1 MKKIID
7 WYLSKRLKWRKHRL
21 LHEVLLDIE
30 FLQRKGKGDEDH
42 WRNMLAEERQKEHPD
57 QGKIDT
63 LSQRVADA
71 QATAEELRGLYKI
84 ATDLPEY
91 MKML

>member
-1 MKKIID
+1 
-7 WYLSKRLKWRKHRL
+7 L

-30 FLQRKGKGDEDH
+30 FLQRKGGGESEES
-42 WRNMLAEERQKEHPD
+42 WRNQLAEERAKENPS
-57 QGKIDT
+57 QVRIDR
-63 LSQRVADA
+63 LSQQIADV

-84 ATDLPEY
+84 KADLPEY